1 MKAVLN
7 AYLNTS
13 LVLRIGVALVLGLV
27 VGMIGG
33 PAVAE
38 WLNPLGELLLRLLK
52 FLIVPIVL
60 FTLMVGINQANLG
73 SMGRVGRKLLG
84 FYVLTSALAISVGLL
99 VASAFSPGSG
109 LELSSSETV
118 KVPDNPGFI
127 QVLLNIVPTNI
138 VGAFAELNLLGIIFT
153 SVVFGIALLKLRE
166 SEAYGEKAERL
177 YGVVAALNEVTM
189 KVMAGV
195 LQYVPIGVFAIVAHT
210 AGKQG
215 ASTLLALGDMVMVL
229 YIALAVQL
237 VVYAVLMRLNG
248 VNLMGFVREARAP
261 VATAF
266 ATQSSSGTLPLTLNA
281 ARRLGIPQR
290 IYGFSLPLG
299 ATINMDGAG
308 IRIAISA
315 AFAANV
321 IGVPLDVVTM
331 LEIVL
336 IGTLASIGT
345 AGVPGAGIVMIATVF
360 AQVGLPIETVALLV
374 SIDAL
379 VGMGATAMNVTGDL
393 VCTSVIARSE
403 EKYKAGDERQAVPA
417 DRSGGLSASEA
428 SQAVDR
434 AG

>member
-1 MKAVLN
+1 MKALLN
-7 AYLNTS
+7 AYLDTS
-13 LVLRIGVALVLGLV
+13 LVLRIGIALVLGLV
-27 VGMIGG
+27 VGLVGG
-33 PAVAE
+33 SAVAE
-38 WLNPLGELLLRLLK
+38 WLDPLGELLLRLLK

-60 FTLMVGINQANLG
+60 FTLVVGINQANLG

-84 FYVLTSALAISVGLL
+84 FYVLTSALAITVGLV
-99 VASAFSPGSG
+99 VASVLTPGSG
-109 LELSSSETV
+109 LELTSSETV
-118 KVPDNPGFI
+118 NVPNNPGFV

-138 VGAFAELNLLGIIFT
+138 VVAFAEPNLLGIIFT
-153 SVVFGIALLKLRE
+153 AVVFGIALLKLRE
-166 SEAYGEKAERL
+166 SRAQGQAAERV
-177 YGVVAALNEVTM
+177 YAVVSGLNEVTM

-195 LQYVPIGVFAIVAHT
+195 LQYVPIGVFAIVAST

-215 ASTLLALGDMVMVL
+215 MNTILALGDMVMVL

-237 VVYAVLMRLNG
+237 LVYGVLMRLNG
-248 VNLMGFVREARAP
+248 VSLAEFVREARVP

-281 ARRLGIPQR
+281 ARRLGVPR
-290 IYGFSLPLG
+290 SIYGFSLPLG

-321 IGVPLDVVTM
+321 VGVPLDLITM

-393 VCTSVIARSE
+393 VGTSVIARSE
-403 EKYKAGDERQAVPA
+403 EKYQPEEGALARE
-417 DRSGGLSASEA
+417 SA
-428 SQAVDR
+428 
-434 AG
+434 

>member
-1 MKAVLN
+1 MKALLN
-7 AYLNTS
+7 AYLDTS
-13 LVLRIGVALVLGLV
+13 LVLRIGIALVLGLF
-27 VGMIGG
+27 VGLVGG
-33 PAVAE
+33 SAVAE
-38 WLNPLGELLLRLLK
+38 WLDPLGELLLRLLK

-60 FTLMVGINQANLG
+60 FTLVVGINQANLG

-84 FYVLTSALAISVGLL
+84 FYVLTSALAITVGLV
-99 VASAFSPGSG
+99 VASVLTPGSG
-109 LELSSSETV
+109 LELTSSETV
-118 KVPDNPGFI
+118 NVPDNPGFV

-138 VGAFAELNLLGIIFT
+138 VGAFAEPNLLGIIFT
-153 SVVFGIALLKLRE
+153 AVVFGIALLKLRE
-166 SEAYGEKAERL
+166 SGVQGQAAERV
-177 YGVVAALNEVTM
+177 YAVVSGLNEVTM

-195 LQYVPIGVFAIVAHT
+195 LQYVPIGVFAIVAST

-215 ASTLLALGDMVMVL
+215 MNTILALGDMVMVL

-237 VVYAVLMRLNG
+237 LVYGVLMRLNG
-248 VNLMGFVREARAP
+248 VSLAEFVREARVP

-281 ARRLGIPQR
+281 ARRLGVPR
-290 IYGFSLPLG
+290 SIYGFSLPLG
-299 ATINMDGAG
+299 ANINMDGAG

-321 IGVPLDVVTM
+321 VGVPLDLITM

-393 VCTSVIARSE
+393 VGTSVIARSE
-403 EKYKAGDERQAVPA
+403 EKYQPEEGALARE
-417 DRSGGLSASEA
+417 SA
-428 SQAVDR
+428 
-434 AG
+434 

>member
-1 MKAVLN
+1 MKALLN
-7 AYLNTS
+7 AYLDTS
-13 LVLRIGVALVLGLV
+13 LVLRIGIALVLGLF
-27 VGMIGG
+27 VGLVGG
-33 PAVAE
+33 SAVAE
-38 WLNPLGELLLRLLK
+38 WLDPLGELLLRLLK

-60 FTLMVGINQANLG
+60 FTLVVGINQANLG

-84 FYVLTSALAISVGLL
+84 FYVLTSALAITVGLV
-99 VASAFSPGSG
+99 VASVLTPGSG
-109 LELSSSETV
+109 LELTSSETV
-118 KVPDNPGFI
+118 NVPDNPGFV

-138 VGAFAELNLLGIIFT
+138 VGAFAEPNLLGIIFT
-153 SVVFGIALLKLRE
+153 AVVFGIALLKLRE
-166 SEAYGEKAERL
+166 SRAQGQAVERV
-177 YGVVAALNEVTM
+177 YAVVSGLNEVTM

-195 LQYVPIGVFAIVAHT
+195 LQYVPIGVFAIVAST

-215 ASTLLALGDMVMVL
+215 MNTILALGDMVMVL

-237 VVYAVLMRLNG
+237 LVYGVLMRLNG
-248 VNLMGFVREARAP
+248 VSLVEFVREARVP

-281 ARRLGIPQR
+281 ARRLGVPR
-290 IYGFSLPLG
+290 SIYGFSLPLG

-321 IGVPLDVVTM
+321 VGVPLDLITM

-393 VCTSVIARSE
+393 VGTSVIARSE
-403 EKYKAGDERQAVPA
+403 EKYQPEEGALARE
-417 DRSGGLSASEA
+417 SA
-428 SQAVDR
+428 
-434 AG
+434 

>member
-1 MKAVLN
+1 MKALLN
-7 AYLNTS
+7 AYLDTS
-13 LVLRIGVALVLGLV
+13 LVLRIGIALVLGLV
-27 VGMIGG
+27 VGLVGG
-33 PAVAE
+33 SAVAE
-38 WLNPLGELLLRLLK
+38 WLDPLGELLLRLLK

-60 FTLMVGINQANLG
+60 FTLVVGINQANLG

-84 FYVLTSALAISVGLL
+84 FYVLTSALAITVGLV
-99 VASAFSPGSG
+99 VASVLTPGSG
-109 LELSSSETV
+109 LELTSSETV
-118 KVPDNPGFI
+118 NVPDNPGFV

-138 VGAFAELNLLGIIFT
+138 VGAFAEPNLLGIIFT
-153 SVVFGIALLKLRE
+153 AVVFGIALLKLRE
-166 SEAYGEKAERL
+166 SGAQGQAAERV
-177 YGVVAALNEVTM
+177 YAVVSGLNEVTM

-195 LQYVPIGVFAIVAHT
+195 LQYVPIGVFAIVAST

-215 ASTLLALGDMVMVL
+215 MNTILALGDMVMVL

-237 VVYAVLMRLNG
+237 LVYGVLMRLNG
-248 VNLMGFVREARAP
+248 VSLAEFVREARVP

-281 ARRLGIPQR
+281 ARRLGVPR
-290 IYGFSLPLG
+290 SIYGFSLPLG

-321 IGVPLDVVTM
+321 VGVPLDLITM

-393 VCTSVIARSE
+393 VGTSVIARSE
-403 EKYKAGDERQAVPA
+403 EKYQPEEGALARE
-417 DRSGGLSASEA
+417 SA
-428 SQAVDR
+428 
-434 AG
+434 

>member
-1 MKAVLN
+1 MKALLN
-7 AYLNTS
+7 AYLDTS
-13 LVLRIGVALVLGLV
+13 LVLRIGIALVLGLV
-27 VGMIGG
+27 VGLVGG
-33 PAVAE
+33 SAVAE
-38 WLNPLGELLLRLLK
+38 WLDPLGELLLRLLK

-60 FTLMVGINQANLG
+60 FTLVVGINQANLG

-84 FYVLTSALAISVGLL
+84 FYVLTSALAITVGLV
-99 VASAFSPGSG
+99 VASVLTPGSG
-109 LELSSSETV
+109 LELTSSETV
-118 KVPDNPGFI
+118 NVPNNPGFV

-138 VGAFAELNLLGIIFT
+138 VGAFAEPNLLGIIFT
-153 SVVFGIALLKLRE
+153 AVVFGIALLKLRE
-166 SEAYGEKAERL
+166 SRAQGQVAERV
-177 YGVVAALNEVTM
+177 YAVVSGLNEVTM

-195 LQYVPIGVFAIVAHT
+195 LQYVPIGVFAIVAST

-215 ASTLLALGDMVMVL
+215 MNTVLALGDMVMVL

-237 VVYAVLMRLNG
+237 LMYGVLMRLNG
-248 VNLMGFVREARAP
+248 VSLVEFVREARVP

-281 ARRLGIPQR
+281 ARRLGVPR
-290 IYGFSLPLG
+290 SIYGFSLPLG

-321 IGVPLDVVTM
+321 VGVPLDLITM

-393 VCTSVIARSE
+393 VGTSVIARSE
-403 EKYKAGDERQAVPA
+403 EKYQPEEGALARE
-417 DRSGGLSASEA
+417 SA
-428 SQAVDR
+428 
-434 AG
+434 

>member
-1 MKAVLN
+1 MKALLN
-7 AYLNTS
+7 AYLDTS
-13 LVLRIGVALVLGLV
+13 LVLRIGIALVLGLV
-27 VGMIGG
+27 VGLVGG
-33 PAVAE
+33 SAVAE
-38 WLNPLGELLLRLLK
+38 WLEPLGELLLRLLK

-60 FTLMVGINQANLG
+60 FTLVVGINQANLG

-84 FYVLTSALAISVGLL
+84 FYVLTSALAITVGLV
-99 VASAFSPGSG
+99 VASVLTPGSG
-109 LELSSSETV
+109 LELTSSETV
-118 KVPDNPGFI
+118 NVPDNPGFV

-138 VGAFAELNLLGIIFT
+138 VGAFAEPNLLGIIFT
-153 SVVFGIALLKLRE
+153 AVVFGIALLKLRE
-166 SEAYGEKAERL
+166 SRTQGQAAERV
-177 YGVVAALNEVTM
+177 YAVISGLNEVTM

-195 LQYVPIGVFAIVAHT
+195 LQYVPIGVFAIVAST

-215 ASTLLALGDMVMVL
+215 MNTILALGDMVMVL

-237 VVYAVLMRLNG
+237 LVYGVLMRLNG
-248 VNLMGFVREARAP
+248 VSLAEFVREARVP

-281 ARRLGIPQR
+281 ARRLGVPR
-290 IYGFSLPLG
+290 SIYGFSLPLG

-321 IGVPLDVVTM
+321 VGVPLDLITM

-393 VCTSVIARSE
+393 VGTSVIARSE
-403 EKYKAGDERQAVPA
+403 EKYQPEEGALARE
-417 DRSGGLSASEA
+417 SA
-428 SQAVDR
+428 
-434 AG
+434 

>member
-1 MKAVLN
+1 MKALLN
-7 AYLNTS
+7 AYLDTS
-13 LVLRIGVALVLGLV
+13 LVLRIGIALVLGLV
-27 VGMIGG
+27 VGLVGG
-33 PAVAE
+33 SAVAE
-38 WLNPLGELLLRLLK
+38 WLEPLGELLLRLLK

-60 FTLMVGINQANLG
+60 FTLVVGINQANLG

-84 FYVLTSALAISVGLL
+84 FYVLTSALAITVGLV
-99 VASAFSPGSG
+99 VASVLTPGSG
-109 LELSSSETV
+109 LELTSSETV
-118 KVPDNPGFI
+118 NVPDNPGFV

-138 VGAFAELNLLGIIFT
+138 VGAFAEPNLLGIIFT
-153 SVVFGIALLKLRE
+153 AVVFGIALLKLRE
-166 SEAYGEKAERL
+166 SRAQGQAAERVYAVISGL
-177 YGVVAALNEVTM
+177 HEVTM

-195 LQYVPIGVFAIVAHT
+195 LQYVPIGVFAIVACT

-215 ASTLLALGDMVMVL
+215 MNTILALGDMVMVL

-237 VVYAVLMRLNG
+237 LVYGVLMRLNG
-248 VNLMGFVREARAP
+248 VSLAEFVREARVP

-281 ARRLGIPQR
+281 ARRLGVPR
-290 IYGFSLPLG
+290 SIYGFSLPLG

-321 IGVPLDVVTM
+321 VGVPLDLITM

-393 VCTSVIARSE
+393 VGTSVIARSE
-403 EKYKAGDERQAVPA
+403 EKYQPEEGALARE
-417 DRSGGLSASEA
+417 SA
-428 SQAVDR
+428 
-434 AG
+434 

>member
-1 MKAVLN
+1 VFERLLIISSQRMGASMKALLN
-7 AYLNTS
+7 AYLDTS
-13 LVLRIGVALVLGLV
+13 LVLRIGIALVLGLV
-27 VGMIGG
+27 VGLVGG
-33 PAVAE
+33 SAVAE
-38 WLNPLGELLLRLLK
+38 WLEPLGELLLRLLK

-60 FTLMVGINQANLG
+60 FTLVVGINQANLG

-84 FYVLTSALAISVGLL
+84 FYVLTSALAITVGLV
-99 VASAFSPGSG
+99 VASVLTPGTG
-109 LELSSSETV
+109 LELTSSETV
-118 KVPDNPGFI
+118 NVPNNPGFV

-138 VGAFAELNLLGIIFT
+138 VGAFAEPNLLGIIFT
-153 SVVFGIALLKLRE
+153 AVVFGIALLKLRE
-166 SEAYGEKAERL
+166 SRAQGQAAERV
-177 YGVVAALNEVTM
+177 YAVVSGLNEVTM

-195 LQYVPIGVFAIVAHT
+195 LQYVPIGVFAIVAST

-215 ASTLLALGDMVMVL
+215 MNTILALGDMVMVL

-237 VVYAVLMRLNG
+237 LVYGVLMRLNG
-248 VNLMGFVREARAP
+248 VSLAEFVREARVP

-281 ARRLGIPQR
+281 ARRLGVPR
-290 IYGFSLPLG
+290 SIYGFSLPLG

-321 IGVPLDVVTM
+321 VGVPLDLITM

-393 VCTSVIARSE
+393 VGTSVIARSE
-403 EKYKAGDERQAVPA
+403 EKYQPEEGALARE
-417 DRSGGLSASEA
+417 SA
-428 SQAVDR
+428 
-434 AG
+434 

>member
-1 MKAVLN
+1 MKAVLD

-13 LVLRIGVALVLGLV
+13 LVLRIGIALVLGLV
-27 VGMIGG
+27 VGLVGG

-38 WLNPLGELLLRLLK
+38 WLDPLGELLLRLLK
-52 FLIVPIVL
+52 FLVVPIVL
-60 FTLMVGINQANLG
+60 LTLMVGINQANLG
-73 SMGRVGRKLLG
+73 SIGRVGRKMLG
-84 FYVLTSALAISVGLL
+84 FYVLTSALAITVGLG

-109 LELSSSETV
+109 LELTSSESV
-118 KVPDNPGFI
+118 EVPENPGFI
-127 QVLLNIVPTNI
+127 QVLLNIVPTNM
-138 VGAFAELNLLGIIFT
+138 VEAFAEPNLLGIIFT
-153 SVVFGIALLKLRE
+153 AIVFGIALLKLRE
-166 SEAYGEKAERL
+166 SKAHGEVAERV
-177 YGVVAALNEVTM
+177 YGVVSGLNEVTM

-195 LQYVPIGVFAIVAHT
+195 LQYVPIGVFAIVAST
-210 AGKQG
+210 AGEQG
-215 ASTLLALGDMVMVL
+215 MNTILALGDMVMVL

-237 VVYAVLMRLNG
+237 VVYGVLMRLNG
-248 VNLMGFVREARAP
+248 VNLMDFVREARAP

-281 ARRLGIPQR
+281 ARRLGVPQS

-321 IGVPLDVVTM
+321 IGVPLDFVTM

-360 AQVGLPIETVALLV
+360 AQVGLPIESVALLV

-403 EKYKAGDERQAVPA
+403 DKYEAVEAGSSQAVPQEQ
-417 DRSGGLSASEA
+417 LS
-428 SQAVDR
+428 
-434 AG
+434 

>member
-1 MKAVLN
+1 MKALLN

-13 LVLRIGVALVLGLV
+13 LVLRIGIALVLGLV
-27 VGMIGG
+27 VGLVGG
-33 PAVAE
+33 SAVAE
-38 WLNPLGELLLRLLK
+38 WLEPLGELLLRLLK

-60 FTLMVGINQANLG
+60 FTLVVGINQANLG

-84 FYVLTSALAISVGLL
+84 FYVLTSALAITVGLV
-99 VASAFSPGSG
+99 VASVLTPGSG
-109 LELSSSETV
+109 LELTSSETV
-118 KVPDNPGFI
+118 NVPDNPGFV

-138 VGAFAELNLLGIIFT
+138 VGAFAEPNLLGIIFT
-153 SVVFGIALLKLRE
+153 AVVFGIALLKLRE
-166 SEAYGEKAERL
+166 SRAQGQAAERV
-177 YGVVAALNEVTM
+177 YAVISGLNEVTM

-195 LQYVPIGVFAIVAHT
+195 LQYVPIGVFAIVAST

-215 ASTLLALGDMVMVL
+215 MNTILALGDMVMVL

-237 VVYAVLMRLNG
+237 LVYGVLMRLNG
-248 VNLMGFVREARAP
+248 VSLAEFVREARVP

-281 ARRLGIPQR
+281 ARRLGVPR
-290 IYGFSLPLG
+290 SIYGFSLPLG

-321 IGVPLDVVTM
+321 VGVPLDLITM

-393 VCTSVIARSE
+393 VGTSVIARSE
-403 EKYKAGDERQAVPA
+403 EKYQPEEGALARE
-417 DRSGGLSASEA
+417 SA
-428 SQAVDR
+428 
-434 AG
+434 

>member
-1 MKAVLN
+1 MKALLN
-7 AYLNTS
+7 AYLDTS
-13 LVLRIGVALVLGLV
+13 LVLRIGIALVLGLV
-27 VGMIGG
+27 VGLVGG
-33 PAVAE
+33 SAVAE
-38 WLNPLGELLLRLLK
+38 WLEPLGELLLRLLK

-60 FTLMVGINQANLG
+60 FTLVVGINQANLG

-84 FYVLTSALAISVGLL
+84 FYVLTSALAITVGLV
-99 VASAFSPGSG
+99 VASVLTPGTG
-109 LELSSSETV
+109 LELTSSETV
-118 KVPDNPGFI
+118 NVPNNPGFV

-138 VGAFAELNLLGIIFT
+138 VGAFAEPNLLGIIFT
-153 SVVFGIALLKLRE
+153 AVVFGIALLKLRE
-166 SEAYGEKAERL
+166 SRAQGQAAERV
-177 YGVVAALNEVTM
+177 YAVVSGLNEVTM

-195 LQYVPIGVFAIVAHT
+195 LQYVPIGVFAIVAST

-215 ASTLLALGDMVMVL
+215 MNTILALGDMVMVL

-237 VVYAVLMRLNG
+237 LVYGVLMRLNG
-248 VNLMGFVREARAP
+248 VSLAEFVREARVP

-281 ARRLGIPQR
+281 ARRLGVPR
-290 IYGFSLPLG
+290 SIYGFSLPLG

-321 IGVPLDVVTM
+321 VGVPLDLITM

-393 VCTSVIARSE
+393 VGTSVIARSE
-403 EKYKAGDERQAVPA
+403 EKYQPEEGALARE
-417 DRSGGLSASEA
+417 SA
-428 SQAVDR
+428 
-434 AG
+434 

>member
-1 MKAVLN
+1 MKALLN
-7 AYLNTS
+7 AYLDTS
-13 LVLRIGVALVLGLV
+13 LVLRIGIALVLGLV
-27 VGMIGG
+27 VGLVGG
-33 PAVAE
+33 SAVAE
-38 WLNPLGELLLRLLK
+38 WLEPLGELLLRLLK

-60 FTLMVGINQANLG
+60 FTLVVGINQANLG

-84 FYVLTSALAISVGLL
+84 FYVLTSALAITVGLV
-99 VASAFSPGSG
+99 VASVLTPGSG
-109 LELSSSETV
+109 LELTSSETV
-118 KVPDNPGFI
+118 NVPNNPGFV

-138 VGAFAELNLLGIIFT
+138 VVAFAEPNLLGIIFT
-153 SVVFGIALLKLRE
+153 AVVFGIALLKLRE
-166 SEAYGEKAERL
+166 SRAQGQAAERV
-177 YGVVAALNEVTM
+177 YAVVSGLNEVTM

-195 LQYVPIGVFAIVAHT
+195 LQYVPIGVFAIVAST

-215 ASTLLALGDMVMVL
+215 MNTILALGDMVMVL

-237 VVYAVLMRLNG
+237 LVYGVLMRLNG
-248 VNLMGFVREARAP
+248 VSLAEFVREARVP

-281 ARRLGIPQR
+281 ARRLGVPR
-290 IYGFSLPLG
+290 SIYGFSLPLG

-321 IGVPLDVVTM
+321 VGVPLDLITM

-393 VCTSVIARSE
+393 VGTSVIARSE
-403 EKYKAGDERQAVPA
+403 EKYQPEEGALARE
-417 DRSGGLSASEA
+417 SA
-428 SQAVDR
+428 
-434 AG
+434 

>member
-1 MKAVLN
+1 MKALLN
-7 AYLNTS
+7 AYLDTS
-13 LVLRIGVALVLGLV
+13 LVLRIGIALVLGLV
-27 VGMIGG
+27 VGLVGG
-33 PAVAE
+33 SAVAE
-38 WLNPLGELLLRLLK
+38 WLEPLGELLLRLLK

-60 FTLMVGINQANLG
+60 FTLVVGINQASLG

-84 FYVLTSALAISVGLL
+84 FYVLTSALAITVGLV
-99 VASAFSPGSG
+99 VASVLTPGSG
-109 LELSSSETV
+109 LELTSSETV
-118 KVPDNPGFI
+118 NVPDNPGFV

-138 VGAFAELNLLGIIFT
+138 VGAFAEPNLLGIIFT
-153 SVVFGIALLKLRE
+153 AVVFGIALLKLRE
-166 SEAYGEKAERL
+166 SRAQGQAAERV
-177 YGVVAALNEVTM
+177 YAVISGLNEVTM

-195 LQYVPIGVFAIVAHT
+195 LQYVPIGVFAIVAST

-215 ASTLLALGDMVMVL
+215 MNTILALGDMVMVL

-237 VVYAVLMRLNG
+237 LVYGVLMRLNG
-248 VNLMGFVREARAP
+248 VSLAEFVREARVP

-281 ARRLGIPQR
+281 ARRLGVPR
-290 IYGFSLPLG
+290 SIYGFSLPLG

-321 IGVPLDVVTM
+321 VGVPLDLITM

-393 VCTSVIARSE
+393 VGTSVIARSE
-403 EKYKAGDERQAVPA
+403 EKYQPEEGALARE
-417 DRSGGLSASEA
+417 SA
-428 SQAVDR
+428 
-434 AG
+434 

>member
-27 VGMIGG
+27 VGLVGG
-33 PAVAE
+33 PGVAE
-38 WLNPLGELLLRLLK
+38 WLNPLGDLLLRLLK

-84 FYVLTSALAISVGLL
+84 FYVLTSALAITVGLV
-99 VASAFSPGSG
+99 VASVFAPGSG
-109 LELSSSETV
+109 LELSSSASV
-118 KVPDNPGFI
+118 DVPENPGFV

-138 VGAFAELNLLGIIFT
+138 VGAFAEPNLLGIIFT
-153 SVVFGIALLKLRE
+153 AVVFGVALLKLRE
-166 SEAYGEKAERL
+166 SEAHSEVAERV
-177 YGVVAALNEVTM
+177 YGVVSGLNEVTM

-195 LQYVPIGVFAIVAHT
+195 LQYVPVGGVAIVAST
-210 AGKQG
+210 AGAQG
-215 ASTLLALGDMVMVL
+215 MATILALGDMVMVL
-229 YIALAVQL
+229 YIALAVML
-237 VVYAVLMRLNG
+237 VVYALLMRLNG
-248 VNLMGFVREARAP
+248 VNLRDFVREARAA

-266 ATQSSSGTLPLTLNA
+266 ATQSSAGTLPLTLNA
-281 ARRLGIPQR
+281 ARRLGVPQS
-290 IYGFSLPLG
+290 IYGVSLPLG

-321 IGVPLDVVTM
+321 IGVPLDVITM

-393 VCTSVIARSE
+393 VCTSVISRSE
-403 EKYKAGDERQAVPA
+403 EKYELAPQTPTAPERQ
-417 DRSGGLSASEA
+417 SS
-428 SQAVDR
+428 
-434 AG
+434 

>member
-1 MKAVLN
+1 MKALLN
-7 AYLNTS
+7 AYLDTS
-13 LVLRIGVALVLGLV
+13 LVLRIGIALVLGLV
-27 VGMIGG
+27 VGLVGG
-33 PAVAE
+33 SAVAE
-38 WLNPLGELLLRLLK
+38 WLDPLGELLLRLLK

-60 FTLMVGINQANLG
+60 FTLVVGINQANLG

-84 FYVLTSALAISVGLL
+84 FYVLTSALAITVGLV
-99 VASAFSPGSG
+99 VASVLTPGSG
-109 LELSSSETV
+109 LELTSSETV
-118 KVPDNPGFI
+118 NVPNNPGFV

-138 VGAFAELNLLGIIFT
+138 VGAFAEPNLLGIIFT
-153 SVVFGIALLKLRE
+153 AVVFGIALLKLRE
-166 SEAYGEKAERL
+166 SRAQGQAAERV
-177 YGVVAALNEVTM
+177 YAVVSGLNEVTM

-195 LQYVPIGVFAIVAHT
+195 LQYVPIGVFAIVAST

-215 ASTLLALGDMVMVL
+215 MNTILALGDMVMVL

-237 VVYAVLMRLNG
+237 LVYGVLMRLNG
-248 VNLMGFVREARAP
+248 VSLAEFVREARVP

-281 ARRLGIPQR
+281 ARRLGVPR
-290 IYGFSLPLG
+290 SIYGFSLPLG

-321 IGVPLDVVTM
+321 VGVPLDLITM

-393 VCTSVIARSE
+393 VGTSVIARSE
-403 EKYKAGDERQAVPA
+403 EKYQPEEGALARE
-417 DRSGGLSASEA
+417 SA
-428 SQAVDR
+428 
-434 AG
+434 

>member
-1 MKAVLN
+1 MKALLN
-7 AYLNTS
+7 AYLDTS
-13 LVLRIGVALVLGLV
+13 LVLRIGIALVLGLV
-27 VGMIGG
+27 VGLVGG
-33 PAVAE
+33 SAVAE
-38 WLNPLGELLLRLLK
+38 WLEPLGELLLRLLK

-60 FTLMVGINQANLG
+60 FTLVVGINQANLG

-84 FYVLTSALAISVGLL
+84 FYVLTSALAITVGLV
-99 VASAFSPGSG
+99 VASVLTPGSG
-109 LELSSSETV
+109 LELTSSETV
-118 KVPDNPGFI
+118 NVPNNPGFV

-138 VGAFAELNLLGIIFT
+138 VGAFAEPNLLGIIFT
-153 SVVFGIALLKLRE
+153 AVVFGIALLKLRE
-166 SEAYGEKAERL
+166 SRAQGQAAERV
-177 YGVVAALNEVTM
+177 YAVVSGLNEVTM

-195 LQYVPIGVFAIVAHT
+195 LQYVPIGVFAIVAST

-215 ASTLLALGDMVMVL
+215 MNTILALGDMVMVL

-237 VVYAVLMRLNG
+237 LVYGVLMRLNG
-248 VNLMGFVREARAP
+248 VSLAEFVREARVP

-281 ARRLGIPQR
+281 ARRLGVPR
-290 IYGFSLPLG
+290 SIYGFSLPLG

-321 IGVPLDVVTM
+321 VGVPLDLITM

-393 VCTSVIARSE
+393 VGTSVIARSE
-403 EKYKAGDERQAVPA
+403 EKYQPEEGALARE
-417 DRSGGLSASEA
+417 SA
-428 SQAVDR
+428 
-434 AG
+434 

>member
-1 MKAVLN
+1 MKALLN

-166 SEAYGEKAERL
+166 SEAYGEQAERL

-248 VNLMGFVREARAP
+248 VNLMGFVREVRAP

-403 EKYKAGDERQAVPA
+403 EKYGAGDERQAVPA
-417 DRSGGLSASEA
+417 ERSGGFSASEA
-428 SQAVDR
+428 SQAIDR

>member
-1 MKAVLN
+1 MKALLN
-7 AYLNTS
+7 AYLDTS
-13 LVLRIGVALVLGLV
+13 LVLRIGIALVLGLF
-27 VGMIGG
+27 VGLVGG
-33 PAVAE
+33 SAVAE
-38 WLNPLGELLLRLLK
+38 WLDPLGELLLRLLK

-60 FTLMVGINQANLG
+60 FTLVVGINQANLG

-84 FYVLTSALAISVGLL
+84 FYVLTSALAITVGLV
-99 VASAFSPGSG
+99 VASVLTPGSG
-109 LELSSSETV
+109 LELTSSETV
-118 KVPDNPGFI
+118 NVPNNPGFV

-138 VGAFAELNLLGIIFT
+138 VGAFAEPNLLGIIFT
-153 SVVFGIALLKLRE
+153 AVVFGIALLKLRE
-166 SEAYGEKAERL
+166 SRAQGQAAERV
-177 YGVVAALNEVTM
+177 YAVVSGLNEVTM

-195 LQYVPIGVFAIVAHT
+195 LQYVPIGVFAIVAST

-215 ASTLLALGDMVMVL
+215 MNTILALGDMVMVL

-237 VVYAVLMRLNG
+237 LVYGVLMRLNG
-248 VNLMGFVREARAP
+248 VSLAEFVREARVP

-281 ARRLGIPQR
+281 ARRLGVPR
-290 IYGFSLPLG
+290 SIYGFSLPLG

-321 IGVPLDVVTM
+321 VGVPLDLITM

-393 VCTSVIARSE
+393 VGTSVIARSE
-403 EKYKAGDERQAVPA
+403 EKYQPEEGALARE
-417 DRSGGLSASEA
+417 SA
-428 SQAVDR
+428 
-434 AG
+434 

>member
-1 MKAVLN
+1 MKALLN
-7 AYLNTS
+7 AYLDTS
-13 LVLRIGVALVLGLV
+13 LVLRIGIALVLGLF
-27 VGMIGG
+27 VGLVGG
-33 PAVAE
+33 SAVAE
-38 WLNPLGELLLRLLK
+38 WLDPLGELLLRLLK

-60 FTLMVGINQANLG
+60 FTLVVGINQANLG

-84 FYVLTSALAISVGLL
+84 FYVLTSALAITVGLV
-99 VASAFSPGSG
+99 VASVLTPGSG
-109 LELSSSETV
+109 LELTSSETV
-118 KVPDNPGFI
+118 NVPDNPGFV

-138 VGAFAELNLLGIIFT
+138 VGAFAEPNLLGIIFT
-153 SVVFGIALLKLRE
+153 AVVFGIALLKLRE
-166 SEAYGEKAERL
+166 SRAQGQAAERV
-177 YGVVAALNEVTM
+177 YAVVSGLNEVTM

-195 LQYVPIGVFAIVAHT
+195 LQYVPIGVFAIVAST

-215 ASTLLALGDMVMVL
+215 MNTILALGDMVMVL
-229 YIALAVQL
+229 YIALVVQL
-237 VVYAVLMRLNG
+237 LVYGVLMRLNG
-248 VNLMGFVREARAP
+248 VSLAEFVREARVP

-281 ARRLGIPQR
+281 ARRLGVPR
-290 IYGFSLPLG
+290 SIYGFSLPLG
-299 ATINMDGAG
+299 ANINMDGAG

-321 IGVPLDVVTM
+321 VGVPLDLITM

-393 VCTSVIARSE
+393 VGTSVIARSE
-403 EKYKAGDERQAVPA
+403 EKYQPEEGALARE
-417 DRSGGLSASEA
+417 SA
-428 SQAVDR
+428 
-434 AG
+434 

>member
-1 MKAVLN
+1 MKALLN
-7 AYLNTS
+7 AYLDTS
-13 LVLRIGVALVLGLV
+13 LVLRIGIALVLGLV
-27 VGMIGG
+27 VGLVGG
-33 PAVAE
+33 SAVAE
-38 WLNPLGELLLRLLK
+38 WLEPLGELLLRLLK

-60 FTLMVGINQANLG
+60 FTLVVGINQANLG

-84 FYVLTSALAISVGLL
+84 FYVLTSALAITVGLV
-99 VASAFSPGSG
+99 VASVLTPGSG
-109 LELSSSETV
+109 LELTSSETV
-118 KVPDNPGFI
+118 NVPDNPGFV

-138 VGAFAELNLLGIIFT
+138 VGAFAEPNLLGIIFT
-153 SVVFGIALLKLRE
+153 AVVFGIALLTLRE
-166 SEAYGEKAERL
+166 SRAQGQAAERV
-177 YGVVAALNEVTM
+177 YAVISGLNEVTM

-195 LQYVPIGVFAIVAHT
+195 LQYVPIGVFAIVAST
-210 AGKQG
+210 AGKQDMN
-215 ASTLLALGDMVMVL
+215 TILALGDMVMVL

-237 VVYAVLMRLNG
+237 LVYGVLMRLNG
-248 VNLMGFVREARAP
+248 VSLAEFVREARVP

-281 ARRLGIPQR
+281 ARRLGVPR
-290 IYGFSLPLG
+290 SIYGFSLPLG

-321 IGVPLDVVTM
+321 VGVPLDLITM

-393 VCTSVIARSE
+393 VGTSVIARSE
-403 EKYKAGDERQAVPA
+403 EKYQPEEGALARE
-417 DRSGGLSASEA
+417 SA
-428 SQAVDR
+428 
-434 AG
+434 